1 MKEPISIES
10 RDFWF
15 KVVEML
21 QQNWALIEAAPEGVT
36 VFFISDTGGVF
47 DQLSFP
53 STEEAADV
61 LRHNGFQLFSE
72 DPKAADFLRPPEPPF
87 HHRPHPN
94 GPIYSSGRFWQTSPG
109 STES

>member
-1 MKEPISIES
+1 MKEIVTIES

-21 QQNWALIEAAPEGVT
+21 QQNWALIEADSEGVT

-53 STEEAADV
+53 STEEAADA
-61 LRHNGFQLFSE
+61 LRRNGFQRFSD
-72 DPKAADFLRPPEPPF
+72 DPRAGVLSPPDPPF
-87 HHRPHPN
+87 HHHPHPN
-94 GPIYSSGRFWQTSPG
+94 GPIYSSGRFWSEQ
-109 STES
+109 